1 MPLEFD
7 GVNGIVKNTTSDGD
21 VTIKGNDD
29 GSEISAVIFDM
40 STAGKATFNND
51 IALGDS
57 QKAVFGASE
66 DLQIFH
72 DGSNSYVDD
81 TGTGRLIL
89 RGNDRVMLQKYTGE
103 DMVTCIADGAVNIY
117 HNNAKK
123 FETTAAGIT
132 VTGTATVVDDISIS
146 GSTPSITLTDTDDN
160 SDCMVYQ
167 AAGNLYLEADKN
179 SEASGSFLRIAV
191 DDLDMV
197 HVYNG
202 ETVFNE
208 SSRDQNF
215 RIESDGNANMFK
227 LDAGNNAI
235 GIGSDPISNSML
247 HIKQA
252 ASGQS
257 SVAAN
262 AEEFIVE
269 DDDNCGMTI
278 LSGTGN
284 TGTICFG
291 DSGDDN
297 IGQLQY
303 HHAEDSFKIITNTA
317 ERFRIT
323 DGGKVGIFETSP
335 DCSDGGIT
343 INQGTGDS
351 NILTFKSSD
360 VAHARTHIAE
370 TDTYAEFGKASGND
384 GGLVITSLNDAGNI
398 AFYMDA
404 HARTNDT
411 GKGTGDHGIMNFD
424 ANKHDGS
431 GGGESL
437 LSNANMVTF
446 SNDNSVR
453 FIFDAEGDLHAD
465 ASLNA
470 SAFDTYEDAQL
481 VRAYDLSH
489 GKSVI
494 ASKFDDF
501 VQYNK
506 DDLTDAGLVGKVN
519 HEYNKDGTKAAPL
532 INMSGFMRLHNG
544 AIWQQYEK
552 HQKLASAFYKLAE
565 KTIGKEEADKLLT
578 EEEIQLLN

>member
-1 MPLEFD
+1 MGLEFD
-7 GVNGIVKNTTSDGD
+7 GVNGIIKNTTSDGD

-303 HHAEDSFKIITNTA
+303 HHAEDSFKIVTNTA

-335 DCSDGGIT
+335 DCSDGGLT

>member
-1 MPLEFD
+1 
-7 GVNGIVKNTTSDGD
+7 
-21 VTIKGNDD
+21 
-29 GSEISAVIFDM
+29 
-40 STAGKATFNND
+40 
-51 IALGDS
+51 
-57 QKAVFGASE
+57 
-66 DLQIFH
+66 
-72 DGSNSYVDD
+72 
-81 TGTGRLIL
+81 
-89 RGNDRVMLQKYTGE
+89 
-103 DMVTCIADGAVNIY
+103 
-117 HNNAKK
+117 
-123 FETTAAGIT
+123 
-132 VTGTATVVDDISIS
+132 
-146 GSTPSITLTDTDDN
+146 
-160 SDCMVYQ
+160 
-167 AAGNLYLEADKN
+167 
-179 SEASGSFLRIAV
+179 
-191 DDLDMV
+191 
-197 HVYNG
+197 
-202 ETVFNE
+202 
-208 SSRDQNF
+208 
-215 RIESDGNANMFK
+215 
-227 LDAGNNAI
+227 
-235 GIGSDPISNSML
+235 ML